1 MLSGATSGAVASAL
15 VLLGCRFFG
24 AQHFGSSV
32 SAPLAP
38 ELRVD
43 YAELE
48 AEPCVCSDAPEPK
61 CEPCPVQEPC
71 PPLPAPESQGAPPAA
86 VAGAA
91 LIAAGATRA
100 VGHLRGSRRR
110 AVEPPTIRD
119 ACTQTQPQD
128 LANQLLS
135 PAKRVSIG
143 GSSASSPASKSS
155 SVTTA
160 SSRKYGRRA

>member
-24 AQHFGSSV
+24 AQHFDSSV

-61 CEPCPVQEPC
+61 CVPCSVQEPC
-71 PPLPAPESQGAPPAA
+71 PPSPAPESQGAPPAA

-91 LIAAGATRA
+91 LLAAGATHA

-128 LANQLLS
+128 LANQLFSATRLL
-135 PAKRVSIG
+135 PRG
-143 GSSASSPASKSS
+143 GDSTSSPASLSS
-155 SVTTA
+155 SVTTV
-160 SSRKYGRRA
+160 SSRKHGRRA